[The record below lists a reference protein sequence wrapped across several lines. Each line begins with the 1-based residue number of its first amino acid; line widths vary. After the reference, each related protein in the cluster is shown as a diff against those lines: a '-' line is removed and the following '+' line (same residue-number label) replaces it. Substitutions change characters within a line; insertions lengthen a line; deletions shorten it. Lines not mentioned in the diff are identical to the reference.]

1 MARTARWLLPRRF
14 LPGIGIEPTRSDTA
28 LDPAGWQAHSP
39 VPPLDLHQIDRSRWA
54 FGFGPRRGH
63 FDLSHVPAGPARYR
77 QVQHQLD
84 WRSRCGHETRELL
97 ALSFNPFSG
106 TVRAFGHRS
115 YLSGRRRRA
124 RLLPASLRP
133 PLKLDVQFSRITFH
147 EDAALRA
154 AIEGIIPTK
163 LTSPYSP

>member
-1 MARTARWLLPRRF
+1 MATSTSRTSRRG
-14 LPGIGIEPTRSDTA
+14 LPGIGKSSISWIGGHGVVMRRATYLP
-28 LDPAGWQAHSP
+28 SP
-39 VPPLDLHQIDRSRWA
+39 STPFRRP
-54 FGFGPRRGH
+54 FGP
-63 FDLSHVPAGPARYR
+63 SATEV
-77 QVQHQLD
+77 
-84 WRSRCGHETRELL
+84 
-97 ALSFNPFSG
+97 
-106 TVRAFGHRS
+106 